1 MHWIALP
8 LPWRDEP
15 ATSPADPGVGVAAD
29 TMAAPAVGWWAL
41 RFTPRVA
48 LADGDTVLL
57 EVSTTERLWGGRDA
71 LLALV
76 LQAWAEAAG
85 GQGALPQPP
94 GMLPPW
100 GSGPTALVAQAWLR
114 MALAGQAPRWQE
126 GQEGRPR
133 QQGPAVHTL
142 PLHTLTALRPRHWPS
157 CANRSLPQAS
167 YSAPALKPSGS

>member
-15 ATSPADPGVGVAAD
+15 ATSPADPGVGAVAETA
-29 TMAAPAVGWWAL
+29 TPGPATGWWAL

-76 LQAWAEAAG
+76 LQAWA
-85 GQGALPQPP
+85 
-94 GMLPPW
+94 
-100 GSGPTALVAQAWLR
+100 
-114 MALAGQAPRWQE
+114 
-126 GQEGRPR
+126 
-133 QQGPAVHTL
+133 
-142 PLHTLTALRPRHWPS
+142 
-157 CANRSLPQAS
+157 
-167 YSAPALKPSGS
+167 